1 MRYRDGAW
9 DTVASRRHTISRVYA
24 HDVDGTDFMILAV
37 NTTGLKNGKSV
48 TGEFTA
54 RIIVDQESLNRG
66 QPRLKYVQVWAVCTF
81 KAFRLILSDNRL
93 IGDVV

>member
-24 HDVDGTDFMILAV
+24 HDADCTDFTILAV
-37 NTTGLKNGKSV
+37 NTTGLKNGESV
-48 TGEFTA
+48 TGEFAA
-54 RIIVDQESLNRG
+54 RLVVDKESCDKG